1 MKQVVLTIPTFGF
14 IVATRAALG
23 VGIGLLV
30 SSRMPQS
37 RRRQVGA
44 ALVAVGAATTIPAM
58 MRVMRGKRPHRRDAR
73 RPGRTDTS
81 LAPPV
86 GRAKVTIST
95 SLTRGAS
102 PLGLPQHALSR
113 AAAPARSRSLKYGG

>member
-1 MKQVVLTIPTFGF
+1 MKQVVLPIPTFGV

-44 ALVAVGAATTIPAM
+44 ALVAIGAATTIPAIR
-58 MRVMRGKRPHRRDAR
+58 RVMRGRKRP
-73 RPGRTDTS
+73 
-81 LAPPV
+81 
-86 GRAKVTIST
+86 
-95 SLTRGAS
+95 
-102 PLGLPQHALSR
+102 AL
-113 AAAPARSRSLKYGG
+113 AAAGQDRRLIGATRWPRKGDDID